1 MTKPLLHFT
10 HGNSYPGG
18 TYRQL
23 LDALSDEFDVRAVDM
38 LGHDAAFPVADGWYG
53 LVDEL
58 VAQLERYGEPA
69 ILVGHSLG
77 GILSMMVAK
86 ERPDLARCVVMID
99 SPVVAGWRAVLWRFA
114 KLRGFASRFSPARFS
129 ERRRNVWPN
138 AQAAYDH
145 FIDKPIFAAW
155 APGVLSD
162 YLAAGLVPHPNG
174 VQLRFSRDVETA
186 IYNSVPHH
194 TGVMVRTPFPVPIG
208 LIAGTDSAELRQ
220 AGMKAT
226 RKLVGEN
233 LFTIEGTHLFPMEQ
247 PQLTAQLTR
256 EMIHKLL
263 PESAD
268 AKRAPRGKFA

>member
-23 LDALSDEFDVRAVDM
+23 LDGLRDEFDVRAVDM

-58 VAQLERYGEPA
+58 IAQLESYGEPA

-77 GILSMMVAK
+77 GILSLMVAK
-86 ERPDLARCVVMID
+86 QRPDLARCVVMID
-99 SPVVAGWRAVLWRFA
+99 SPVIAGWRALLWRVA
-114 KLRGFASRFSPARFS
+114 KLRGLGSRISPARFS
-129 ERRRNVWPN
+129 ERRRHVWPN
-138 AQAAYDH
+138 AHAAYDH
-145 FIDKPIFAAW
+145 FIGKPIFAAW

-162 YLAAGLVPHPNG
+162 YLAAGLVPHPDG

-186 IYNSVPHH
+186 IYNSLPHH
-194 TGVMVRTPFPVPIG
+194 MGDIVSTPFPVPIG

-233 LFTIEGTHLFPMEQ
+233 LSMIEGTHLFPMEQ

-256 EMIHKLL
+256 AMIHRLL
-263 PESAD
+263 
-268 AKRAPRGKFA
+268 AKSGGARRDLRGKFA

>member
-23 LDALSDEFDVRAVDM
+23 LDGLRDEFDVRAVDM

-58 VAQLERYGEPA
+58 IAQLESYGEPA

-77 GILSMMVAK
+77 GILSLMVAK
-86 ERPDLARCVVMID
+86 QRPDLARCVVMID
-99 SPVVAGWRAVLWRFA
+99 SPVIAGWRALLWRVA
-114 KLRGFASRFSPARFS
+114 KLRGLGSRISPARFS
-129 ERRRNVWPN
+129 ERRRHVWPN

-145 FIDKPIFAAW
+145 FIGKPIFAAW

-162 YLAAGLVPHPNG
+162 YLAAGLVPHPDG

-186 IYNSVPHH
+186 IYNSLPHH
-194 TGVMVRTPFPVPIG
+194 MGDIVSTPFPVPIG

-233 LFTIEGTHLFPMEQ
+233 LSMIEGTHLFPMEQ

-256 EMIHKLL
+256 AMIHRLL
-263 PESAD
+263 
-268 AKRAPRGKFA
+268 AKSGGARRDLRGKFA